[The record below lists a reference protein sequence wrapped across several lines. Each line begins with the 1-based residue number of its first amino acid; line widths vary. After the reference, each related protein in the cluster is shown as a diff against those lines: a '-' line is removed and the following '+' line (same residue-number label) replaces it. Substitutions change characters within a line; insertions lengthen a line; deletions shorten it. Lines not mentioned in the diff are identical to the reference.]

1 MDLSIWHILTAALYM
16 VFLVFLVWV
25 AAKVFKLLAAA
36 LASWTNRNLAEAE
49 RARAEAEARR
59 KPE

>member
-25 AAKVFKLLAAA
+25 AVKVFKLLAAA

>member
-1 MDLSIWHILTAALYM
+1 MDLSIWHILTAVLYM
-16 VFLVFLVWV
+16 AFLVFLVWV
-25 AAKVFKLLAAA
+25 AVKVFKLLAAA

>member
-1 MDLSIWHILTAALYM
+1 MDLSTWHILTAVLYM
-16 VFLVFLVWV
+16 AFLVFLVWV
-25 AAKVFKLLAAA
+25 AVKVFKLLAAA
-36 LASWTNRNLAEAE
+36 LASWTDRNRAEAD

>member
-16 VFLVFLVWV
+16 VFFVFLVWV
-25 AAKVFKLLAAA
+25 AVKVFKLLAAA

-59 KPE
+59 KLE

>member
-1 MDLSIWHILTAALYM
+1 MAFLTAALYM
-16 VFLVFLVWV
+16 VFFVILVWV
-25 AAKVFKLLAAA
+25 AVKVFKLLAAA

-59 KPE
+59 KLE